1 MKIIKSE
8 LELIIKYIDECLEEY
23 PLTKSEDFYTQR
35 LAFKSVAL
43 DLIQIGEHANKVPKE
58 FQICHT
64 EVSWSLIIAFRNIAV
79 HSYEGLDE
87 NLVYEI
93 VEKDV
98 PKLREQICSLL
109 LNKDFVPSLG

>member
-1 MKIIKSE
+1 MKNIKNA
-8 LELIIKYIDECLEEY
+8 LEHVIKYIDECLEEY

-43 DLIQIGEHANKVPKE
+43 DLIQIGEHANKVSKE
-58 FQICHT
+58 FQANHT
-64 EVSWSLIIAFRNIAV
+64 EIPWSLIIAFRNIAV
-79 HSYEGLDE
+79 HSYDGLDE

-98 PKLREQICSLL
+98 PKLREQIHSLL
-109 LNKDFVPSLG
+109 SNKDLVPT